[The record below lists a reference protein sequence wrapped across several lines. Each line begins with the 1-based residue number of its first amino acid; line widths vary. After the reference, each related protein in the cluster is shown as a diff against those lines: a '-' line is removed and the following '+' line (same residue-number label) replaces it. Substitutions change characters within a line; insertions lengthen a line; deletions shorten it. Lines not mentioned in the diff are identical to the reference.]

1 LGIQQT
7 FNVGVLSNIGASM
20 TDSSI
25 PTFVWETYEVGCNT
39 LNLGYKNFFAHIHK
53 FRCYSSLHIFPDLL
67 LLFSIEEEWL
77 FLIVNV
83 III

>member
-1 LGIQQT
+1 
-7 FNVGVLSNIGASM
+7 M
-20 TDSSI
+20 T
-25 PTFVWETYEVGCNT
+25 WEVPSQLVSERCCNT

-53 FRCYSSLHIFPDLL
+53 FRCYSSLHIFSDLL